1 MLFNFRAIKPLLIA
15 CTLLAFQVSQAS
27 AKTVTSKILVFARNA
42 AEATSGTS
50 GLNAYGIPYQLVLV
64 PQSGIT
70 LPTLSSG
77 TVGNYGGIIVL
88 SEVAYEYSSGW
99 ASGISTAQWQALYNY
114 QIAFGVRLVRLDV
127 YPEEEFG
134 E

>member
-1 MLFNFRAIKPLLIA
+1 MHLNFRAFKPLLIA
-15 CTLLAFQVSQAS
+15 CTLLASQISQAS

-50 GLNAYGIPYQLVLV
+50 GLNAYGIPFQLILV

-99 ASGISTAQWQALYNY
+99 ASGITAAQWQTLYNY
-114 QIAFGVRLVRLDV
+114 QTAFGVRMARLDV
-127 YPEEEFG
+127 YPGEEFG
-134 E
+134 V